1 MIETRFPIGLGRDQV
16 RARCMR
22 GCGAGQWLSTAHWQ
36 VRIAF
41 TWYDAFKS
49 HKRVEAYSL
58 NLERAAVLFNVGAV
72 LTQQALAADASTS
85 SGLLECAKKF
95 QVRRLQAYS

>member
-1 MIETRFPIGLGRDQV
+1 MG
-16 RARCMR
+16 
-22 GCGAGQWLSTAHWQ
+22 Q

-72 LTQQALAADASTS
+72 LTQQALAADSSTS
-85 SGLLECAKKF
+85 AGLLECARKF
-95 QVRRLQAYS
+95 QV

>member
-1 MIETRFPIGLGRDQV
+1 MIEARFPIGLGRD
-16 RARCMR
+16 
-22 GCGAGQWLSTAHWQ
+22 Q

-49 HKRVEAYSL
+49 HKRMEAYSL

-72 LTQQALAADASTS
+72 LTQQALSADQSTPA
-85 SGLLECAKKF
+85 GLIECARKF
-95 QVRRLQAYS
+95 QVWTLLDPGLAHLHQHM